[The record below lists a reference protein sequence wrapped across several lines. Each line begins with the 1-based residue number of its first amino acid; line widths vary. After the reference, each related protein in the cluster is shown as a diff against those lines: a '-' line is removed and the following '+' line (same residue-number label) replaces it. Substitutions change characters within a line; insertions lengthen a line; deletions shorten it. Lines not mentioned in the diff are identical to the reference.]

1 MNTNIINTIKYVP
14 SRPKL
19 YDVRTNSLKLL
30 VLQLPTTRP
39 IVPRLDVL
47 RPSSSAIVRVEK
59 PNIQDVPVEAEQSI
73 NTSSEIITFYYFYYL
88 FIFFFT

>member
-73 NTSSEIITFYYFYYL
+73 NISSEITFYYLL
-88 FIFFFT
+88 FIF